1 MTDVILPGHV
11 DRRLINLSKELD
23 SACEGLFKAERE
35 YMDAKTAYEIGS
47 AQARMRVKQSAIER
61 GAKVTVQDCDDE
73 SLLACRDEL
82 TRLNIAEALVK
93 SARANNARLRV
104 QIDIARSVGASV
116 RASMDVG

>member
-1 MTDVILPGHV
+1 MSDVILPGHV

-23 SACEGLFKAERE
+23 SACEELFKAERE
-35 YMDAKTAYEIGS
+35 YMDAKTAYEIAS
-47 AQARMRVKQSAIER
+47 AQARMKVKQSAIER
-61 GAKVTVQDCDDE
+61 GVKVTVQDCDDE

-82 TRLNIAEALVK
+82 TRLNVSEALVK